1 MFTSKSF
8 PIAIASVTSNIFHL
22 YSAQGEEFQEVI
34 FIEVYM
40 CRLIRR
46 QATGPPLLL

>member
-8 PIAIASVTSNIFHL
+8 PIAIASVTSNIFQL

-34 FIEVYM
+34 FIDWGLHV
-40 CRLIRR
+40 
-46 QATGPPLLL
+46 PVN